1 MPEICC
7 PYCNSRNVLKT
18 VYAYRGVNKKHNKS
32 INYNDYLKNGTILMQ
47 KKIKKKYDFD
57 GEEIKYGKLY
67 NRFCEDCK
75 KCFCSMKN
83 LAVVDIK
90 RVNLIIGNNVDRKRY
105 IFDFFDNQN
114 STYCY
119 KKII

>member
-47 KKIKKKYDFD
+47 KKIKKKYD
-57 GEEIKYGKLY
+57 
-67 NRFCEDCK
+67 
-75 KCFCSMKN
+75 
-83 LAVVDIK
+83 VT
-90 RVNLIIGNNVDRKRY
+90 IIGTLSQTLRFNE
-105 IFDFFDNQN
+105 
-114 STYCY
+114 
-119 KKII
+119 